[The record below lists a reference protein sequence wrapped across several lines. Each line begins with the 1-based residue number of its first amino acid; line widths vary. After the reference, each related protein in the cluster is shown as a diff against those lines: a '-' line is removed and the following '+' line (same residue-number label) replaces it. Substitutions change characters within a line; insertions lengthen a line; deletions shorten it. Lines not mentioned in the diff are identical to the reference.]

1 MDAPKLR
8 FPEFSGSWKPAKA
21 GEAFRNS
28 RAKGREGLPIYS
40 VTMDRGMVRRDSIGR
55 EIEAD
60 AADGTNLRAQP
71 GDLAYNMMRM
81 WQGAVG
87 RAPEECMVSPAYVVL
102 SPKPGVASDF
112 FEHWFKSKRMLYLFR
127 AYSQGLTSDRL
138 RLYFDD
144 FAQIPLRIPAP
155 DEQEKI
161 AAFLSALDDR
171 IAQLRARYEWL
182 TKYKKGA
189 VRKLFAQDVRFKD
202 AAGCEFPDWQEA
214 SFGEVAELRNWKYDP
229 DTSAE
234 ALRCVEL
241 EHISQE
247 TGRLLG
253 YVDSKLQRSVKN
265 RFTAGDVLFGKLRP
279 YLRKYLKAPFDGACS
294 TEIWVLNG
302 KKVTNDFLFYLVQS
316 ESFMTTAQ
324 VSSGSKMPRADWGVV
339 SSGEVAYPCPEEQA
353 KIAGF
358 LFALDAQIA
367 CAESQ
372 LESAKRYKQ
381 GILRNMFIQ

>member
-1 MDAPKLR
+1 
-8 FPEFSGSWKPAKA
+8 
-21 GEAFRNS
+21 
-28 RAKGREGLPIYS
+28 
-40 VTMDRGMVRRDSIGR
+40 
-55 EIEAD
+55 
-60 AADGTNLRAQP
+60 
-71 GDLAYNMMRM
+71 MMRM

-112 FEHWFKSKRMLYLFR
+112 FEHWFRSKRMLYLFR

-171 IAQLRARYEWL
+171 LAQLRARYEWL
-182 TKYKKGA
+182 TKYKKGV

-202 AAGCEFPDWQEA
+202 AAGCEFPDWQES

-241 EHISQE
+241 EHVSQE

-265 RFTAGDVLFGKLRP
+265 RFAAGDVLFGKLRP

>member
-8 FPEFSGSWKPAKA
+8 FPGFSGSWKPAKA

-60 AADGTNLRAQP
+60 AADGANLRAQP

-112 FEHWFKSKRMLYLFR
+112 FEHWFRSKRMLYLFR

-182 TKYKKGA
+182 TKYKKGV

-202 AAGCEFPDWQEA
+202 AAGCEFPDWQES

-241 EHISQE
+241 EHVSQE

-265 RFTAGDVLFGKLRP
+265 RFAAGDVLFGKLRP

>member
-21 GEAFRNS
+21 GEAFKNNRT
-28 RAKGREGLPIYS
+28 RGREGLPIYS

-60 AADGTNLRAQP
+60 AADGANLRAQP

-112 FEHWFKSKRMLYLFR
+112 FEHWFRSKRMLYLFR

-182 TKYKKGA
+182 TKYKKGV

-202 AAGCEFPDWQEA
+202 AAGCEFPDWQES

-241 EHISQE
+241 EHVSQE

-265 RFTAGDVLFGKLRP
+265 RFAAGDVLFGKLRP
-279 YLRKYLKAPFDGACS
+279 YLRKYLKAFFYVSCS

>member
-1 MDAPKLR
+1 MTINQRDHVVGLLDHEEWNLQEQAVAVTTDREEGMVASHR
-8 FPEFSGSWKPAKA
+8 FPMYVAKDFLAEPEF
-21 GEAFRNS
+21 
-28 RAKGREGLPIYS
+28 I
-40 VTMDRGMVRRDSIGR
+40 
-55 EIEAD
+55 
-60 AADGTNLRAQP
+60 
-71 GDLAYNMMRM
+71 
-81 WQGAVG
+81 
-87 RAPEECMVSPAYVVL
+87 
-102 SPKPGVASDF
+102 
-112 FEHWFKSKRMLYLFR
+112 
-127 AYSQGLTSDRL
+127 L
-138 RLYFDD
+138 RLFLTHKGKKLLELASPGGAGRNKTLGQKE
-144 FAQIPLRIPAP
+144 FESL
-155 DEQEKI
+155 KI
-161 AAFLSALDDR
+161 ALPSPPEQRKVATFLLAVDER

-182 TKYKKGA
+182 TKYKKG
-189 VRKLFAQDVRFKD
+189 VIRKLFAQDVRFKD
-202 AAGCEFPDWQEA
+202 AAGCEFPDWQES

-241 EHISQE
+241 EHVSQE

-265 RFTAGDVLFGKLRP
+265 RFAAGDVLFGKLRP

-324 VSSGSKMPRADWGVV
+324 ISSGSKMPRADWGVV
-339 SSGEVAYPCPEEQA
+339 SSGEVAYPCPEEQT

>member
-21 GEAFRNS
+21 GEAFKNNRT
-28 RAKGREGLPIYS
+28 RGREGLPIYS

-60 AADGTNLRAQP
+60 AADGANLRAQP

-112 FEHWFKSKRMLYLFR
+112 FEHWFRSKRMLYLFR

-182 TKYKKGA
+182 TKYKKGV

-202 AAGCEFPDWQEA
+202 AAGCEFPDWQES

-241 EHISQE
+241 EHVSQE

-265 RFTAGDVLFGKLRP
+265 RFAAGDVLFGKLRP

>member
-21 GEAFRNS
+21 GEAFKNNRT
-28 RAKGREGLPIYS
+28 RGREGLPIYS

-60 AADGTNLRAQP
+60 AADGANLRAQP

-112 FEHWFKSKRMLYLFR
+112 FEHWFRSKRMLYLFR

-182 TKYKKGA
+182 TKYKKGV

-202 AAGCEFPDWQEA
+202 AAGCEFPDWQES

-241 EHISQE
+241 EHVSQE

-265 RFTAGDVLFGKLRP
+265 RFAAGDVLFGKLRP

-316 ESFMTTAQ
+316 ES
-324 VSSGSKMPRADWGVV
+324 
-339 SSGEVAYPCPEEQA
+339 C
-353 KIAGF
+353 
-358 LFALDAQIA
+358 
-367 CAESQ
+367 
-372 LESAKRYKQ
+372 
-381 GILRNMFIQ
+381 

>member
-21 GEAFRNS
+21 GEAFKNNRT
-28 RAKGREGLPIYS
+28 RGREGLPIYS

-60 AADGTNLRAQP
+60 AADGANLRAQP

-112 FEHWFKSKRMLYLFR
+112 FEHWFRSKRMLYLFR

-182 TKYKKGA
+182 TKYKKGV

-202 AAGCEFPDWQEA
+202 AAGCEFPDWQES

-241 EHISQE
+241 EHVSQE

-265 RFTAGDVLFGKLRP
+265 RFAAGDVLFGKLRP

-316 ESFMTTAQ
+316 EIFMTTAQ

>member
-21 GEAFRNS
+21 GEAFKNNRT
-28 RAKGREGLPIYS
+28 RGREGLPIYS

-60 AADGTNLRAQP
+60 AADGANLRAQP

-112 FEHWFKSKRMLYLFR
+112 FEHWFRSKRMLYLFR

-182 TKYKKGA
+182 TKYKKGV

-202 AAGCEFPDWQEA
+202 AAGCEFPDWQES

-241 EHISQE
+241 EHVSQE

-265 RFTAGDVLFGKLRP
+265 RFAAGDVLFGKLRP

-294 TEIWVLNG
+294 TEIWELNG